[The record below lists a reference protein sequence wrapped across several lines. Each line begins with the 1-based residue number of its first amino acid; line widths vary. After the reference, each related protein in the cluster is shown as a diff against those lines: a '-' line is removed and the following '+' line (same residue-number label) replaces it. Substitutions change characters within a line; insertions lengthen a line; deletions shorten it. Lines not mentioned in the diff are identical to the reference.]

1 MNPTADN
8 YYGVILFFFFL
19 VCCYYDRGRN
29 APNNFLDI
37 SNTMYAIICLQI
49 Q

>member
-8 YYGVILFFFFL
+8 YYGVILFFL
-19 VCCYYDRGRN
+19 VCCYYDHGRN
-29 APNNFLDI
+29 ALNNFLDI